1 MTSRS
6 TTLENLS
13 ARIGYQV
20 RVRAV
25 SDVGA
30 GSYSDVGT
38 RITPRGMNVTTVYDV
53 VRYSGI
59 NVVCICMSVMI
70 HTHQ

>member
-13 ARIGYQV
+13 AGIGYQV

-38 RITPRGMNVTTVYDV
+38 QITPRGMNVTTGFDV
-53 VRYSGI
+53 IKSRVDK
-59 NVVCICMSVMI
+59 
-70 HTHQ
+70 